1 MKLKHFNAMKV
12 QATVTCW
19 WLAINKRYDVYVDH
33 LKIELFKYQEGWE
46 L

>member
-1 MKLKHFNAMKV
+1 MKLKPLNAFTT
-12 QATVTCW
+12 QALVTAW
-19 WLAINKRYDVYVDH
+19 WLAINKQYDIYVSH

>member
-1 MKLKHFNAMKV
+1 MKLKPLNAFTT
-12 QATVTCW
+12 QAPVTAW
-19 WLAINKRYDVYVDH
+19 WLAINKQYDIYVSH

>member
-1 MKLKHFNAMKV
+1 MKLKPLNAFTT
-12 QATVTCW
+12 QAPVAAW
-19 WLAINKRYDVYVDH
+19 WLAINKKYDIYVSH

>member
-1 MKLKHFNAMKV
+1 MKLKPLHTLMQVKPFSA
-12 QATVTCW
+12 
-19 WLAINKRYDVYVDH
+19 WLAINKQYDIYVNH

>member
-1 MKLKHFNAMKV
+1 MKLKPLNAFTI
-12 QATVTCW
+12 QAPVTAW
-19 WLAINKRYDVYVDH
+19 RLAINKQYDIYVSH

>member
-1 MKLKHFNAMKV
+1 MKLKPLNAFTT
-12 QATVTCW
+12 QAPVTAC